1 MQCWLSPANQSAWH
15 RGKGGLLLL
24 TAAERAGEGGSERVN
39 GRLQLL
45 SIQPHC
51 ASVCTEVA
59 LLCLWYMALSLA
71 CQPLLPSLALS
82 LMGIRASCR

>member
-1 MQCWLSPANQSAWH
+1 VFLPAMQFWLSPANQSA
-15 RGKGGLLLL
+15 GGRALV
-24 TAAERAGEGGSERVN
+24 ADGSRERERE
-39 GRLQLL
+39 RTLL

-71 CQPLLPSLALS
+71 CKPLLPSLAPS

>member
-1 MQCWLSPANQSAWH
+1 MFLPAMQCSISPANQSAWH
-15 RGKGGLLLL
+15 RGKGGLLSL
-24 TAAERAGEGGSERVN
+24 TEAERAGGGGIE
-39 GRLQLL
+39 LL
-45 SIQPHC
+45 GIQPHR